1 VASLVVY
8 DVMKELNKQ
17 KIENFEDCPLP
28 PERLGILVDAVA
40 EGIVS
45 GTTSSFKIMFRINH
59 CSTAVSN
66 AKLVIP
72 HLFASSKS
80 VAQIIEEVIPTTS
93 SASILLSSTRSKNNW
108 RQIDDPE
115 EAERFCRSCFS
126 NSPVVG
132 DPF

>member
-1 VASLVVY
+1 VVY

-45 GTTSSFKIMFRINH
+45 
-59 CSTAVSN
+59 VSN

-80 VAQIIEEVIPTTS
+80 VAQIIEE
-93 SASILLSSTRSKNNW
+93 NNW